1 MSKILYTL
9 SPRLAALLDSRW
21 AIPVLAELHRGSG
34 GVGAFQGGGAK
45 FVTLQRRLEV
55 SPDALSRTLA
65 ALIDQGWVVRNPGYG
80 HPIRPEYLLSER
92 GLALAAACS
101 ALLTEIDALGPEAR
115 AALLRK
121 WSLPV
126 ALALAAGS
134 GRFNDIKSA
143 LPGVTARA
151 LAQTLK
157 GLESETLVERRIL
170 DEYPPRPRYD
180 LPTSMSALL
189 PSLRKLQA
197 LLAA

>member
-1 MSKILYTL
+1 MSKVLYTI
-9 SPRLAALLDSRW
+9 SPRLAALLESRW
-21 AIPVLAELHRGSG
+21 AIPVMAELHRGSG
-34 GVGAFQGGGAK
+34 GVNAFQGGGAK
-45 FVTLQRRLEV
+45 FVTLSRRLGV
-55 SPDALSRTLA
+55 GPDALSRTLSS
-65 ALIDQGWVVRNPGYG
+65 LIDQGWVARNAGYG
-80 HPIRPEYLLSER
+80 HPIRPEYLLSKR

-101 ALLTEIDALGPEAR
+101 ALLAEIDALGPEAR

-134 GRFNDIKSA
+134 GRFTDIKSA

-157 GLESETLVERRIL
+157 GLESQTLVERRVI

-180 LPTSMSALL
+180 LHAAARALL
-189 PSLRKLQA
+189 PSLRQLQ
-197 LLAA
+197 LVLAA